1 MDLAAR
7 RGGRDGG
14 VRVTAVALDAPSLTH
29 RGRPVGWWGVMCMI
43 ATEAMLFLGL
53 LSSYYFLWAS
63 SPNWPQGG
71 IEPPELGRISIF
83 SVILL
88 SSSVPILV
96 AEWANHRGRTR
107 VTLIAM
113 FVAFAMG
120 TAFLVNQAIEY
131 RGLGFGWRDNAY
143 AATFYVITG
152 LHGLH
157 VLLGLLIS
165 LVVQSKGWTGRL
177 ARRDDISVQVFSL
190 YWHFVD
196 GVWLFVFAALYVSPH
211 FR

>member
-1 MDLAAR
+1 MTT
-7 RGGRDGG
+7 
-14 VRVTAVALDAPSLTH
+14 VTIESPVFTR

-63 SPNWPQGG
+63 SPHWPQGG
-71 IEPPELGRISIF
+71 IEPPELARISIF
-83 SVILL
+83 SVILV
-88 SSSVPILV
+88 SSSIPVVL
-96 AEWANHRGRTR
+96 AEWADHRGKTR
-107 VTLIAM
+107 LALAGL
-113 FVAFAMG
+113 FVAFVKGAV
-120 TAFLVNQAIEY
+120 FLVNQGLEY
-131 RGLGFGWRDNAY
+131 HDLGFGWRDNAY
-143 AATFYVITG
+143 AAIFYVTTG

-157 VLLGLLIS
+157 VLLGLLMS

-196 GVWLFVFAALYVSPH
+196 GVWLFVFAALYVTPH